1 MNNKVVRATNK
12 VLFEKLPNILMLN
25 LKRFIWTDRL
35 VKKKEHVYFDEVL
48 EIQDHHVSQQL
59 QIGIFKKASQL
70 KNHRKY
76 RLYSIIE
83 HIGNTG

>member
-1 MNNKVVRATNK
+1 MNNKVVRATNRL
-12 VLFEKLPNILMLN
+12 LFEKLPNILMLN

-35 VKKKEHVYFDEVL
+35 VKKKEHVWFNETL
-48 EIQDHHVSQQL
+48 EIQDNHVSQHL
-59 QIGIFKKASQL
+59 EIGIFKKASQH
-70 KNHRKY
+70 KSHRKY

>member
-48 EIQDHHVSQQL
+48 EIQDLSEYSR
-59 QIGIFKKASQL
+59 IIPIKNSFPARSMAKRL
-70 KNHRKY
+70 KLSKNPNMI
-76 RLYSIIE
+76 LL
-83 HIGNTG
+83 